1 MDTNIARVT
10 DLEIEQII
18 DKLTDNGYKQVDEA
32 YVEVESPF
40 TICEDCP
47 NTKRE
52 KTLGLVLYP
61 ELLSYSARKQKP
73 RKTEWVTV
81 PWICVKLELEGHHLM
96 DEGKQRE
103 IVKWVFDEFEGIG
116 LRPFYDEDAFAAC
129 ASKEEHKGWVELRLY
144 VNPDFPKGYWSNH
157 AL

>member
-1 MDTNIARVT
+1 METNIAKVT

-18 DKLTDNGYKQVDEA
+18 GKLTDKGYKQVDEG

-47 NTKRE
+47 NSKRE
-52 KTLGLVLYP
+52 KTLGIVLYP
-61 ELLSYSARKQKP
+61 ELLSYHDDKD
-73 RKTEWVTV
+73 WVTI
-81 PWICVKLELEGHHLM
+81 PWICVKIELEGHHLM

-103 IVKWVFDEFEGIG
+103 IVKWVHDQFESVN
-116 LRPFYDEDAFAAC
+116 LKPFMDEDAFAHHATRN
-129 ASKEEHKGWVELRLY
+129 EHKGWVELKMY
-144 VNPDFPKGYWSNH
+144 VNPDFPEGYWSNH